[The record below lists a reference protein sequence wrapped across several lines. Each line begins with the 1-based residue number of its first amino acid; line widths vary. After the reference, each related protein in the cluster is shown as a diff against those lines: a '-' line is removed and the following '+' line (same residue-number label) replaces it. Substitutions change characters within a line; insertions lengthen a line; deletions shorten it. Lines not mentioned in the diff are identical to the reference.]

1 MRRTLLIAGL
11 AVREALRCKIA
22 LAGALLGTAFLVIF
36 GSGFYFINLELRE
49 NPPMSLFFAEQQIN
63 FVVMF
68 GLYAV
73 NFLAV
78 AMAVLISVDS
88 LSGEITSGTMQALAA
103 RPLRR
108 FEIVLGK
115 WLGLSLMAGLYLLL
129 LGGGVLLIVGWI
141 SGYHLPDPWQGLL
154 LIYLECLLVMTVSLA
169 CSSALST
176 LAAGAVVFGLY
187 GLALL
192 GGWVEQFGSLVGNP
206 TAMDIGI
213 FTSLILPSEAL
224 WKYAAYLMSS
234 PVLRALGGMSP
245 FLSSVVPSPL
255 MLGYALVYLL
265 LVFTLALTI
274 FQRRDL

>member
-1 MRRTLLIAGL
+1 
-11 AVREALRCKIA
+11 
-22 LAGALLGTAFLVIF
+22 
-36 GSGFYFINLELRE
+36 
-49 NPPMSLFFAEQQIN
+49 MS
-63 FVVMF
+63 

-103 RPLRR
+103 RPVRR

-265 LVFTLALTI
+265 LVFILALTHLPAPRPVI
-274 FQRRDL
+274 TRPIKPVQPAFHNGGSVRTRRTNTLP